1 MTARL
6 KPVLRFQDAELEGF
20 DQLMVGVE
28 AGETREADLEIS
40 HEADTLEMRG
50 ETVHVKFT
58 VKEVKRLELPVLN
71 KDFLQKVG
79 VETEDELRV
88 EVNGIL
94 ERQVT
99 YEQRQATRRQVL
111 EKITESA
118 DWDLP
123 EELVRNQVDNAVYRE
138 TLEMQQAGFT
148 TQEIQARE
156 NEIRQRS
163 ISSTRRAMKE
173 HFVLDRIA
181 EQEQIEVTPSDI
193 ETEIQLMA
201 MQRGESP
208 RRLRARLTKSGVIE
222 NLEAQI
228 RERKAVDKILENATF
243 EDVEMERPSKD
254 QVEAVNQSVC
264 GSISNVAA
272 TAEGA
277 EDEKADSQGST
288 SVE

>member
-1 MTARL
+1 
-6 KPVLRFQDAELEGF
+6 
-20 DQLMVGVE
+20 
-28 AGETREADLEIS
+28 
-40 HEADTLEMRG
+40 
-50 ETVHVKFT
+50 
-58 VKEVKRLELPVLN
+58 
-71 KDFLQKVG
+71 
-79 VETEDELRV
+79 
-88 EVNGIL
+88 
-94 ERQVT
+94 
-99 YEQRQATRRQVL
+99 
-111 EKITESA
+111 
-118 DWDLP
+118 
-123 EELVRNQVDNAVYRE
+123 
-138 TLEMQQAGFT
+138 
-148 TQEIQARE
+148 
-156 NEIRQRS
+156 
-163 ISSTRRAMKE
+163 MKE

-208 RRLRARLTKSGVIE
+208 RRLRARLTKSGVLE

-243 EDVEMERPSKD
+243 EDVEMERPSED

-277 EDEKADSQGST
+277 EDEETDSQGST